1 MSKTHTKII
10 GLILLLQLVV
20 LTPIYPQVPIADYFG
35 RWLSKTSSV
44 VQQASQ
50 FIKETAAPLVNTFKK
65 TQEFFQK
72 AQTFVSHVVTNLRYI
87 ERIVDIHKDIRTLFD
102 NAIMGLNAPRDLD
115 DNGLD
120 DWNGDLDNTLDKW
133 KHAQVLL
140 AISTEATSVFEIL
153 SNIIEQDAF
162 TMDDKGRVQ
171 IIKETYQEML
181 KLKRA
186 MRTQLRRINREVY
199 QYSRLKKEVE
209 VFENLFKTKL
219 SLIHISEPTRPY

>member
-1 MSKTHTKII
+1 MIKTNIKITS
-10 GLILLLQLVV
+10 ILLFLQFVAV
-20 LTPIYPQVPIADYFG
+20 TPIYPQVPVADYFG

-72 AQTFVSHVVTNLRYI
+72 AQTFVSHVVKNLRYI
-87 ERIVDIHKDIRTLFD
+87 ERIIDTHKDIRTLFD
-102 NAIMGLNAPRDLD
+102 NAITGLNAPRDLD
-115 DNGLD
+115 DNGMDDWSNDLD
-120 DWNGDLDNTLDKW
+120 DKLDKW

-140 AISTEATSVFEIL
+140 AISAEATSVFEIF

-162 TMDDKGRVQ
+162 TIDDKGRVQ

-181 KLKRA
+181 KLKRV
-186 MRTQLRRINREVY
+186 MRAQLRRINREVY
-199 QYSRLKKEVE
+199 QYSRLKKEIE
-209 VFENLFKTKL
+209 VFDKLFQTK
-219 SLIHISEPTRPY
+219 

>member
-1 MSKTHTKII
+1 MIKTNIKITS
-10 GLILLLQLVV
+10 ILLFLQFVAV
-20 LTPIYPQVPIADYFG
+20 TPIYPQVPVADYFG

-72 AQTFVSHVVTNLRYI
+72 AQTFVSHVVKNLRYI
-87 ERIVDIHKDIRTLFD
+87 ERIIDTHKDIRTLFD
-102 NAIMGLNAPRDLD
+102 DAITGLNAPRDLD
-115 DNGLD
+115 DNGMDDWSSDLD
-120 DWNGDLDNTLDKW
+120 DKLDKW

-140 AISTEATSVFEIL
+140 AISAEATSVFEIF

-171 IIKETYQEML
+171 IIKETYTEML
-181 KLKRA
+181 KLKRS
-186 MRTQLRRINREVY
+186 MRAQLRGINREIY

-209 VFENLFKTKL
+209 VFDALFKP
-219 SLIHISEPTRPY
+219 SD

>member
-1 MSKTHTKII
+1 MTKTNTKII
-10 GLILLLQLVV
+10 GLILFLQLAA
-20 LTPIYPQVPIADYFG
+20 LTPIYPQIPVVDYFG

-65 TQEFFQK
+65 TQEFFKK

-87 ERIVDIHKDIRTLFD
+87 ERIIDTHKDIKTLFD
-102 NAIMGLNAPRDLD
+102 NAITGLNANPDLD
-115 DNGLD
+115 EDGM
-120 DWNGDLDNTLDKW
+120 GDLDFLDKW
-133 KHAQVLL
+133 KHAQILL
-140 AISTEATSVFEIL
+140 AISAEASSVFEIF

-162 TMDDKGRVQ
+162 TIDDKGRVQ

-186 MRTQLRRINREVY
+186 MRGQLRRINREIY
-199 QYSRLKKEVE
+199 QYSRLKKEAE
-209 VFENLFKTKL
+209 VFNALFKTK
-219 SLIHISEPTRPY
+219 

>member
-1 MSKTHTKII
+1 MTKTNTKFI
-10 GLILLLQLVV
+10 GLVLFLQFVA
-20 LTPIYPQVPIADYFG
+20 LTPVYPQVPVADYFG

-65 TQEFFQK
+65 TQEFFKK
-72 AQTFVSHVVTNLRYI
+72 AQTFVNHVITNMRYI
-87 ERIVDIHKDIRTLFD
+87 ERIVDTHKDIKTLFD
-102 NAIMGLNAPRDLD
+102 NAITGLNANPDLD
-115 DNGLD
+115 EDGMP
-120 DWNGDLDNTLDKW
+120 DLDFLDKW
-133 KHAQVLL
+133 KHAQILL
-140 AISTEATSVFEIL
+140 AISAEATSVFEIF

-186 MRTQLRRINREVY
+186 MRGQLRRVNREIY
-199 QYSRLKKEVE
+199 QYTRLKKEVE
-209 VFENLFKTKL
+209 IFDALFKTK
-219 SLIHISEPTRPY
+219 

>member
-1 MSKTHTKII
+1 MNKTHTKIL
-10 GLILLLQLVV
+10 GLILLFQLVA
-20 LTPIYPQVPIADYFG
+20 LTPIYPQVPVADYFG

-65 TQEFFQK
+65 TQEFFKK

-87 ERIVDIHKDIRTLFD
+87 ERIIDTHKDIKTLFD
-102 NAIMGLNAPRDLD
+102 NAITGLNAPKDLD
-115 DNGLD
+115 EDGMS
-120 DWNGDLDNTLDKW
+120 DLDFLDKW
-133 KHAQVLL
+133 KHAQILL
-140 AISTEATSVFEIL
+140 AISAEATSVFEIF
-153 SNIIEQDAF
+153 SNIIEQAPDGHGAF

-186 MRTQLRRINREVY
+186 MRGQLRRINQEIY
-199 QYSRLKKEVE
+199 QYSRLKKEIE
-209 VFENLFKTKL
+209 VFDKLFQTK
-219 SLIHISEPTRPY
+219 

>member
-10 GLILLLQLVV
+10 GLMLLLQLVT
-20 LTPIYPQVPIADYFG
+20 LTSIYPQVPVADYFG

-102 NAIMGLNAPRDLD
+102 NAIMGLNANPDLD
-115 DNGLD
+115 EDGMD
-120 DWNGDLDNTLDKW
+120 DLEYLDKW
-133 KHAQVLL
+133 KHAQILL
-140 AISTEATSVFEIL
+140 AISAEATSVFEIF

-186 MRTQLRRINREVY
+186 MRGQLRRINREIY

-209 VFENLFKTKL
+209 VFEALFKTK
-219 SLIHISEPTRPY
+219 

>member
-1 MSKTHTKII
+1 MTKTHTRII
-10 GLILLLQLVV
+10 GLSLFLQFVAF
-20 LTPIYPQVPIADYFG
+20 TPIYPQVPVADYFG

-65 TQEFFQK
+65 TQEFFKK

-87 ERIVDIHKDIRTLFD
+87 ERIVDTHKDIKTLFD
-102 NAIMGLNAPRDLD
+102 NAITGLNANPDLD
-115 DNGLD
+115 EDGMP
-120 DWNGDLDNTLDKW
+120 DLEFLDKW
-133 KHAQVLL
+133 KHAQILL
-140 AISTEATSVFEIL
+140 AISAEATSVFEIF

-171 IIKETYQEML
+171 IIKETYTEML
-181 KLKRA
+181 KLKRG
-186 MRTQLRRINREVY
+186 MRAQLRRINREIY

-209 VFENLFKTKL
+209 VFDALFKP
-219 SLIHISEPTRPY
+219 SD

>member
-1 MSKTHTKII
+1 MTKTNTKFI
-10 GLILLLQLVV
+10 GLVLFLQFVA
-20 LTPIYPQVPIADYFG
+20 LTPVYPQVPVADYFG

-65 TQEFFQK
+65 TQEFFKK
-72 AQTFVSHVVTNLRYI
+72 AQTFVNHVITNMRYI
-87 ERIVDIHKDIRTLFD
+87 ERIIDTHKDIKTLFD
-102 NAIMGLNAPRDLD
+102 NAITGLNAPRDLD
-115 DNGLD
+115 EDGMA
-120 DWNGDLDNTLDKW
+120 DLDFLDKW
-133 KHAQVLL
+133 KHAQILF
-140 AISTEATSVFEIL
+140 AISAEATSVFEIF

-186 MRTQLRRINREVY
+186 MRGQLRRVNREIY
-199 QYSRLKKEVE
+199 QYTRLKKEVE
-209 VFENLFKTKL
+209 IFDALFKTK
-219 SLIHISEPTRPY
+219 

>member
-1 MSKTHTKII
+1 MTKTNIKITS
-10 GLILLLQLVV
+10 ILLFLQFVAV
-20 LTPIYPQVPIADYFG
+20 TPIYPQVPVADYFG

-72 AQTFVSHVVTNLRYI
+72 AQTFVSHVVKNLRYI
-87 ERIVDIHKDIRTLFD
+87 ERIIDTHKDIRTLFD
-102 NAIMGLNAPRDLD
+102 DAITGLNAPRDLD
-115 DNGLD
+115 DNGMDDWSSDLD
-120 DWNGDLDNTLDKW
+120 DKLDKW

-140 AISTEATSVFEIL
+140 AISAEATSVFEIF

-171 IIKETYQEML
+171 IIKETYTEML
-181 KLKRA
+181 KLKRS
-186 MRTQLRRINREVY
+186 MRAQLRGINREIY

-209 VFENLFKTKL
+209 VFDALFKP
-219 SLIHISEPTRPY
+219 SD

>member
-1 MSKTHTKII
+1 MTKTNTKII
-10 GLILLLQLVV
+10 GLILFLQLAA
-20 LTPIYPQVPIADYFG
+20 LTPIYPQIPVVDYFG

-65 TQEFFQK
+65 TQEFFKK

-87 ERIVDIHKDIRTLFD
+87 ERIIDTHKDIKTLFD
-102 NAIMGLNAPRDLD
+102 NAITGLNANPDLD
-115 DNGLD
+115 EDGMD
-120 DWNGDLDNTLDKW
+120 DLDFLDKW
-133 KHAQVLL
+133 KHAQILL
-140 AISTEATSVFEIL
+140 AISAEATSVFEIF

-186 MRTQLRRINREVY
+186 MRGQLRRINREIY
-199 QYSRLKKEVE
+199 QYSRLKKEAE
-209 VFENLFKTKL
+209 VFNALFKTK
-219 SLIHISEPTRPY
+219 

>member
-1 MSKTHTKII
+1 MAKTNTKII
-10 GLILLLQLVV
+10 SVILFLQFVAF
-20 LTPIYPQVPIADYFG
+20 TPIYPQIPVADYFG

-65 TQEFFQK
+65 TQEFFKK

-87 ERIVDIHKDIRTLFD
+87 ERIVDTHKDIKTLFD
-102 NAIMGLNAPRDLD
+102 NAITGLNANPDLD
-115 DNGLD
+115 EDGMD
-120 DWNGDLDNTLDKW
+120 DLDFLDKW
-133 KHAQVLL
+133 KHAQILL
-140 AISTEATSVFEIL
+140 AISAEATSVFEIF

-171 IIKETYQEML
+171 IIKETYVEML
-181 KLKRA
+181 KLKRG
-186 MRTQLRRINREVY
+186 MRAQLRRINREIY

-209 VFENLFKTKL
+209 VFDALFKTK
-219 SLIHISEPTRPY
+219 

>member
-1 MSKTHTKII
+1 MNNIFKLKL
-10 GLILLLQLVV
+10 GLLFGLCFFVN
-20 LTPIYPQVPIADYFG
+20 PAYPQVPVADYFG

-72 AQTFVSHVVTNLRYI
+72 AQTFVSHVVKNLRYI
-87 ERIVDIHKDIRTLFD
+87 ERIIETHKDIRTLFD
-102 NAIMGLNAPRDLD
+102 NAITGLNTPRDLD
-115 DNGLD
+115 DNGMDDWSNDLD
-120 DWNGDLDNTLDKW
+120 DKLDKW

-140 AISTEATSVFEIL
+140 AISAEATSVFEIF
-153 SNIIEQDAF
+153 SNVIEQDAF
-162 TMDDKGRVQ
+162 TIDDKGRVQ

-186 MRTQLRRINREVY
+186 MRGQLRRINREVY
-199 QYSRLKKEVE
+199 QYSRLKKEIE
-209 VFENLFKTKL
+209 VFDALFKTK
-219 SLIHISEPTRPY
+219 

>member
-1 MSKTHTKII
+1 MTKTNTKFI
-10 GLILLLQLVV
+10 GLVLFLQFVA
-20 LTPIYPQVPIADYFG
+20 LTPVYPQVPVADYFG

-65 TQEFFQK
+65 TQEFFKK
-72 AQTFVSHVVTNLRYI
+72 AQTFVNHVITNMRYI
-87 ERIVDIHKDIRTLFD
+87 ERIVDTHKDIKTLFD
-102 NAIMGLNAPRDLD
+102 NAITGLNAPRDLD
-115 DNGLD
+115 EDGMP
-120 DWNGDLDNTLDKW
+120 DLDFLDKW
-133 KHAQVLL
+133 KHAQILL
-140 AISTEATSVFEIL
+140 AISAEATSVFEIF

-186 MRTQLRRINREVY
+186 MRGQLRRVNREIY
-199 QYSRLKKEVE
+199 QYTRLKKEVE
-209 VFENLFKTKL
+209 IFDALFKTK
-219 SLIHISEPTRPY
+219 

>member
-1 MSKTHTKII
+1 MTKTHTKII
-10 GLILLLQLVV
+10 SLILFLQFVAF
-20 LTPIYPQVPIADYFG
+20 TPIYPQVPVADYFG

-50 FIKETAAPLVNTFKK
+50 FIKETAAPLVDTFKK

-72 AQTFVSHVVTNLRYI
+72 AQTFVSHVITNLRYI
-87 ERIVDIHKDIRTLFD
+87 ERIVDTHKDIRDLD
-102 NAIMGLNAPRDLD
+102 DDAITGLNAPRDLD

-120 DWNGDLDNTLDKW
+120 DWSGDLDNTLDKW

-140 AISTEATSVFEIL
+140 AISAEATSVFEIF

-181 KLKRA
+181 GLKRA
-186 MRTQLRRINREVY
+186 MRAQLRRINREVY
-199 QYSRLKKEVE
+199 QYSRLKKEIE
-209 VFENLFKTKL
+209 VFDALFSTN
-219 SLIHISEPTRPY
+219 

>member
-1 MSKTHTKII
+1 MTKTNIKITS
-10 GLILLLQLVV
+10 ILLFLQFVAV
-20 LTPIYPQVPIADYFG
+20 TPIYPQVPVADYFG

-50 FIKETAAPLVNTFKK
+50 FIKETAAPLVDTFKK

-72 AQTFVSHVVTNLRYI
+72 AQTFVSYVVKNLRYI
-87 ERIVDIHKDIRTLFD
+87 ERIIDIHKDIRTLFD
-102 NAIMGLNAPRDLD
+102 NAITGLNAPRDLD
-115 DNGLD
+115 DNGMDDWSNDLD
-120 DWNGDLDNTLDKW
+120 DKLDKW

-140 AISTEATSVFEIL
+140 AISAEATSVFEIF

-181 KLKRA
+181 KLKQVMRA
-186 MRTQLRRINREVY
+186 QLRRINREVY
-199 QYSRLKKEVE
+199 QYSRLKKEIE
-209 VFENLFKTKL
+209 VFDALFKTK
-219 SLIHISEPTRPY
+219 

>member
-10 GLILLLQLVV
+10 GLMLLLQLVA
-20 LTPIYPQVPIADYFG
+20 LTPIYPQVPVADYFG

-102 NAIMGLNAPRDLD
+102 NAIMGLNANPDLD
-115 DNGLD
+115 EDGMD
-120 DWNGDLDNTLDKW
+120 DLEYLDKW
-133 KHAQVLL
+133 KHAQILL
-140 AISTEATSVFEIL
+140 AISAEATSVFEIF

-186 MRTQLRRINREVY
+186 MRGQLRRINREIY

-209 VFENLFKTKL
+209 VFEALFKTK
-219 SLIHISEPTRPY
+219 

>member
-1 MSKTHTKII
+1 MK
-10 GLILLLQLVV
+10 LLLPFC
-20 LTPIYPQVPIADYFG
+20 LTCLLQILPISMATSQVPTADYLG
-35 RWLSKTSSV
+35 RWLSRTTSV

-72 AQTFVSHVVTNLRYI
+72 AQTFVNRVVQNLRYI
-87 ERIVDIHKDIRTLFD
+87 EMIVETHKDIRTLFD
-102 NAIMGLNAPRDLD
+102 NAITGLNAPRDLD

-120 DWNGDLDNTLDKW
+120 DWNGDLDNALDKW

-209 VFENLFKTKL
+209 VFENLFKTK
-219 SLIHISEPTRPY
+219 

>member
-1 MSKTHTKII
+1 MNKTHKKIM
-10 GLILLLQLVV
+10 GLMLLFQLVA

-102 NAIMGLNAPRDLD
+102 NAITGLNASPDLD
-115 DNGLD
+115 EDGMD
-120 DWNGDLDNTLDKW
+120 DLEFLDKW
-133 KHAQVLL
+133 KHAQILL

-171 IIKETYQEML
+171 IIKETYQD
-181 KLKRA
+181 
-186 MRTQLRRINREVY
+186 I
-199 QYSRLKKEVE
+199 
-209 VFENLFKTKL
+209 
-219 SLIHISEPTRPY
+219 